1 MVSAMFRYFRRL
13 RYRGK
18 LCILSLPKQRTLWA
32 SEKNIATA
40 HALESQQTPSQA
52 VFQEQEEL
60 EDWTWARTAPPSE
73 DSSRHEGHWGLQC
86 ALGRRGVM
94 AV

>member
-1 MVSAMFRYFRRL
+1 MPQSRISLGISNVRYFRRL

-52 VFQEQEEL
+52 VFQEQEE
-60 EDWTWARTAPPSE
+60 AGA
-73 DSSRHEGHWGLQC
+73 WG
-86 ALGRRGVM
+86 
-94 AV
+94 